1 MNRQRKTE
9 RSQSCK
15 EKLMKFHRVLNFHS
29 TKDGLLNCITKVYD
43 NSILMDFIKCLVTN
57 MQYTVPVTTFSC
69 YKSRSL
75 NHYILSVFHITLYS
89 TKIFVRIYIGDFQQ
103 PLSCKHYHA
112 STIMPQ
118 MAVNRLLFI
127 LQVELSRFSTSELFR
142 AKRPFSF
149 VGIHFATSC

>member
-1 MNRQRKTE
+1 MHDIVGIHSDVEIVDNKPLNLVNYFSMNRQRKTE

-57 MQYTVPVTTFSC
+57 MQYTVPVITFSC

-75 NHYILSVFHITLYS
+75 NHYILTVFHITLYS

-103 PLSCKHYHA
+103 PLSCNIADELCNKVVA
-112 STIMPQ
+112 MS
-118 MAVNRLLFI
+118 LLQI
-127 LQVELSRFSTSELFR
+127 ITM
-142 AKRPFSF
+142 
-149 VGIHFATSC
+149 ID